1 LRQTA
6 SAAALLLA
14 LLGCEQQAST
24 PPEPT
29 AVTTASPRPAAA
41 SNSATTPNAPP
52 ASPHAG
58 VWTGSFEVKKAA
70 VTVPDGVPYKTWAQ
84 DDGTKSVGAGSITL
98 RIADDGAA
106 TGELTGALGNLTVRG
121 TAHADEL
128 RATVGPRDPSQGDG
142 MRGTL
147 TGEIHGDSLPARLRA
162 SSHDGDLARLANV
175 PMTRKRSDK

>member
-1 LRQTA
+1 LRRTA
-6 SAAALLLA
+6 SATALLLA
-14 LLGCEQQAST
+14 LGCDQRAST
-24 PPEPT
+24 PPEPA
-29 AVTTASPRPAAA
+29 AVTAASSHPAAA

-70 VTVPDGVPYKTWAQ
+70 VTVPDGVPYKAWAQ
-84 DDGTKSVGAGSITL
+84 DDGTKSVGASSITL

-106 TGELTGALGNLTVRG
+106 TGELTGALGNLTVQG
-121 TAHADEL
+121 TAHANEL
-128 RATVGPRDPSQGDG
+128 RAAVRPRNPGQGDG

-147 TGEIHGDSLPARLRA
+147 TGKIQGDSLPARFRA

-175 PMTRKRSDK
+175 PMTRQRGDK